1 MSAEGHASPRLVLP
15 PSLVEGGPRRRWIWV
30 AAGVGLA
37 ALALMVVVL
46 VRGLRAPAS
55 EYRVEPV
62 ERRTIARQIEA
73 VGHLDVPRRI
83 LVTTAASGPVDQVLV
98 TVGQQVQAGQPLARL
113 GRAASALAVQS
124 ASAALAAARGRVAQA
139 RALAEGAA
147 EAGRRTSKLAARGL
161 ASAGELDAAEA
172 QQNENRARLRA
183 AQADAEVAARS
194 LESARV
200 QDQMATVVAPEAGVV
215 LVVPEA
221 VGGLVGPPNP
231 APLFVL
237 GDTLD
242 RLRLQVPVAEGD
254 IADVRLGQTAR
265 FSVSAFGR
273 DFGAVVER
281 IDVEPRRDRDAVAY
295 PVTLTVDN
303 RERLLLPGMTANVRI
318 EVGRAADVLAV
329 REVALRF
336 TPPGATATAERNSVF
351 RVDDRGRLQAIP
363 VVPGLSDG
371 AYTEVRP
378 GPGQTLAAGQGVVV
392 GLAGAGLPVGRG
404 PGVSLGKRR

>member
-1 MSAEGHASPRLVLP
+1 MNAEGHASPRLVLP
-15 PSLVEGGPRRRWIWV
+15 ASLTEGGPRRRWTWV
-30 AAGVGLA
+30 GLGVGLA
-37 ALALMVVVL
+37 ALALLLVLL
-46 VRGLRAPAS
+46 VRGLRAPAG

-83 LVTTAASGPVDQVLV
+83 LVAAAAVGHLDEVLV
-98 TVGQQVQAGQPLARL
+98 TVGQTVQAGQALARL
-113 GRAASALAVQS
+113 DRGASTLAVRS
-124 ASAALAAARGRVAQA
+124 ASAAFAAARERVAQA
-139 RALAEGAA
+139 RALSDGAG
-147 EAGRRTSKLAARGL
+147 EAGRRTAKLAARGL
-161 ASAGELDAAEA
+161 ASAGDLDAAKA
-172 QQNENRARLRA
+172 QESESRARLRA

-200 QDQMATVVAPEAGVV
+200 QDQLATVVAPEAGVV

-221 VGGLVGPPNP
+221 VGGVVGPASP

-254 IADVRLGQTAR
+254 IAEVRLGQSAR
-265 FSVSAFGR
+265 FSVSAFAR
-273 DFGAVVER
+273 EFGARVER
-281 IDVEPRRDRDAVAY
+281 IDVEPRRDRDAIAY

-336 TPPGATATAERNSVF
+336 TPPGRPASAERSSVF
-351 RVDDRGRLQAIP
+351 RVDGRGSLEAIH

-378 GPGQTLAAGQGVVV
+378 APGQQLQAGQGVVV